1 MEGPL
6 CKSQFTSH
14 LLINKATFGGDSHQ
28 ETAPNDENS
37 SVFLPFAQKKCL
49 CKKPPAFCIWQCSGW
64 QLSAKLA
71 TFISYL
77 YWLD

>member
-28 ETAPNDENS
+28 EAS
-37 SVFLPFAQKKCL
+37 CFLHMAVLWLAAQC
-49 CKKPPAFCIWQCSGW
+49 
-64 QLSAKLA
+64 
-71 TFISYL
+71 
-77 YWLD
+77 